1 MANYANVNLTT
12 GPISGNGE
20 AGSIKAAFFEVYCSA
35 ALTTS
40 DTLQFGYLPA
50 NARIVD
56 SILESDDLDT
66 NASPTLTLNVGDAGS
81 ASRLFAASTVGQ
93 AGTAGFASAVTGIFY
108 KTTAKTLIT
117 GAPAANAATGAA
129 GSIRLCILYTVD

>member
-50 NARIVD
+50 NARIVHAT
-56 SILESDDLDT
+56 IESDDLDT
-66 NASPTLTLNVGDAGS
+66 GGSPTLTLNVGDAVDPD
-81 ASRLFAASTVGQ
+81 RLFAASTVGQ
-93 AGTAGFASAVTGIFY
+93 AGTQSSAVAVAGLFF

-129 GSIRLCILYTVD
+129 GSIRLCISYIVD

>member
-1 MANYANVNLTT
+1 MANYANVNLNT

-20 AGSIKAAFFEVYCSA
+20 AGSVKAAFFEVYCSA

-56 SILESDDLDT
+56 AILESDDLDT
-66 NASPTLTLNVGDAGS
+66 GGSPTLTLNVGDAVDPD
-81 ASRLFAASTVGQ
+81 RFFAASTVGQ
-93 AGTAGFASAVTGIFY
+93 AGTASFASAVAGLFL
-108 KTTAKTLIT
+108 KTTTKTLIT
-117 GAPAANAATGAA
+117 GAPAANPATGVA
-129 GSIRLCILYTVD
+129 GSIRLCILYIVD